1 MRLKKEIY
9 NSIISDFPNTAIETG
24 GILGGSFDVIT
35 EYILDSGKGE
45 YGKYT
50 PNTKMINKI
59 IFDWSG
65 KGINFHGICHSHYPI
80 GEKLSLAD
88 IEYIKRIM
96 VSVSDVYDYLY
107 FPIVI
112 PKKKIIPFKVEITN
126 DNILISND
134 KLFLID

>member
-1 MRLKKEIY
+1 MRIKSEIF
-9 NSIISDFPNTAIETG
+9 NSIILDFPNIPIEAG
-24 GILGGSFDVIT
+24 GILGGTSGAIT
-35 EYILDSGKGE
+35 KYILDSGKGE

-59 IFDWSG
+59 IFDWAE
-65 KGINFHGICHSHYPI
+65 KGIEFYGICHSHYPT
-80 GEKLSLAD
+80 GEKLSSAD

-96 VSVSDVYDYLY
+96 IALSDLYDYLY

-112 PKKKIIPFKVEITN
+112 PQKKIIPYKAEIAN
-126 DNILISND
+126 NNILISKD